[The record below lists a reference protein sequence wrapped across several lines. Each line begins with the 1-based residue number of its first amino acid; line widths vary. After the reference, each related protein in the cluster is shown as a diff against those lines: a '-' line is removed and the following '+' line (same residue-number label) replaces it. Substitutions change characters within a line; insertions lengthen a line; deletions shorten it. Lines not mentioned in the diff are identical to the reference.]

1 MAMLIGFLVLAFG
14 ALIWVLDWSVSG
26 VDAST
31 IGVILIVLGGMIVL
45 ASRLIS
51 EKAAIDRRMTDEPR
65 DWLTAEGVE
74 DAPEDDAEPLQRRPP
89 DHPPFR

>member
-1 MAMLIGFLVLAFG
+1 MAILVGILVLAVG

-26 VDAST
+26 VDSST

-51 EKAAIDRRMTDEPR
+51 EKAAIDRGMAVEPR
-65 DWLTAEGVE
+65 DWSTPE
-74 DAPEDDAEPLQRRPP
+74 DAEEAQEDDAQRFQRRPP

>member
-26 VDAST
+26 VDATT
-31 IGVILIVLGGMIVL
+31 IGVILIVLGGMIGL

-65 DWLTAEGVE
+65 DRLTADGVE
-74 DAPEDDAEPLQRRPP
+74 DAPEDDAEPFQRRPP